1 MVVHV
6 FVVPVALQPVLR
18 SVLLHK
24 VVDSVPEVARLQQ
37 KELDNEV
44 TNLSLV
50 PLVASHRLKENT
62 VNKEH

>member
-62 VNKEH
+62 ANKEH